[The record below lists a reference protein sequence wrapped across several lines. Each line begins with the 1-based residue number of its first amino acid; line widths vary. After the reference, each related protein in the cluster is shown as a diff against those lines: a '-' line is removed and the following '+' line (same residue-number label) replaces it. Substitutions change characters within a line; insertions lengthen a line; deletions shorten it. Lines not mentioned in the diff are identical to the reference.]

1 MNNVNELEMELE
13 YEDLVITTD
22 EINHEDFPNN
32 LTEEQRI
39 VGRFYLP
46 IMKEFGI
53 KYSEYNHEDFQ
64 KNFTEEQARNLWNCL
79 EIMERFGYELNLEVP
94 PDPKPMFVLSQED
107 MDRKLTEKYG

>member
-1 MNNVNELEMELE
+1 MELE

-53 KYSEYNHEDFQ
+53 WIGFLVK
-64 KNFTEEQARNLWNCL
+64 
-79 EIMERFGYELNLEVP
+79 EIRFR
-94 PDPKPMFVLSQED
+94 S
-107 MDRKLTEKYG
+107 